1 MNKATNPF
9 KYGPIALDDAFT
21 DRDDEVAE
29 LSADALNGQDVVIFA
44 PRRYGKTSLVHR
56 VAQQLTT
63 RRALVAEVN
72 LWFTPT
78 KEKLA
83 GRLAR
88 EIADLLGIAGRA
100 KEAARAFA
108 GLRIVPTMTVDPA
121 DGSFSF
127 TFAAGHTAQDVDD
140 TLERLLRMLPET
152 AVARKRP
159 VVLVLDEFQEIAEL
173 DPGLTKLL
181 RSVFQEQPEVGHI
194 YLGSKRHLM
203 ERIFND
209 ENEPFWRSAK
219 RVELGPIPPEAF
231 APFIERGF
239 TAHGRRIESAAI
251 ERIAA
256 ICGGHPYAT
265 QELCYFL
272 WAETNAGETAT
283 LPRLDAALAKLMR
296 SEHSHLSDLWD
307 RATANQRVVLTAL
320 AAEPGRPLSAD
331 YRARHALR
339 SASTTQKAV
348 DALVQQE
355 TVRRDR
361 GFVAIAEPFF
371 TEWIA
376 RNAGPAS
383 SSRSR

>member
-1 MNKATNPF
+1 MTTGTNPF

-21 DRDDEVAE
+21 NRAEEIAE

-56 VAQQLTT
+56 VAQDLTT

-88 EIADLLGIAGRA
+88 EIADLLGLAGKAR
-100 KEAARAFA
+100 EAARQFA
-108 GLRIVPTMTVDPA
+108 GLRIVPTMTLDPS
-121 DGSFSF
+121 DGSVRF

-140 TLERLLRMLPET
+140 TLEHLLRMLPDT

-159 VVLVLDEFQEIAEL
+159 VVLVLDEFQEIVEL

-203 ERIFND
+203 ERIFSD

-219 RVELGPIPPEAF
+219 RVELGPIAPEAF
-231 APFIERGF
+231 RPFIAEGFER
-239 TAHGRRIESAAI
+239 HDRAI
-251 ERIAA
+251 EAAVVDRIVA
-256 ICGGHPYAT
+256 ICNGHPYAT
-265 QELCYFL
+265 QELCYFV
-272 WAETNAGETAT
+272 WAETPAGASADAAT
-283 LPRLDAALAKLMR
+283 FEAALAKLLR

-307 RATANQRVVLTAL
+307 RATANQRLVLAAL
-320 AAEPGRPLSAD
+320 AAEPGRPLSAE
-331 YRARHALR
+331 YRARNALR
-339 SASTTQKAV
+339 SASTTQKAI

-355 TVRRDR
+355 VVHRDR

-371 TEWIA
+371 AEWIRDQQA
-376 RNAGPAS
+376 
-383 SSRSR
+383 